1 MGGRVAGKTAI
12 ITGGASGIGRATSR
26 LLAEEGANVV
36 VADVQDEAGE
46 ATAKAIRDAGG
57 SALFQRLDVR
67 SEESWAAATQ
77 RALGEF
83 GKLNILLNGAGVAT
97 PFGSAETQTFE
108 AWRSIMAVNS
118 DGVFLGVQAA
128 IRAMRASGERGSIIN
143 ISSIAGI
150 VGLAGNPAYVASKGA
165 VRLLTKSAAL
175 YCARE
180 KLPIRVNSVHPGYIF
195 TEMAI
200 STMRQASDIETRRR
214 EVEAMIPVGRMGEA
228 DDIAAGILFLAS
240 EESRYMTGA
249 ELVIDGGYTAA

>member
-46 ATAKAIRDAGG
+46 AVAEAIRASGG

-97 PFGSAETQTFE
+97 PFGNAETQTFE

-180 KLPIRVNSVHPGYIF
+180 KLPIRVNSIHPGYIV
-195 TEMAI
+195 TEMTS
-200 STMRQASDIETRRR
+200 STFAMTNGYEARVRA
-214 EVEAMIPVGRMGEA
+214 VEAETPMGRMGQPEE
-228 DDIAAGILFLAS
+228 IAAGVLFLAS
-240 EESRYMTGA
+240 DEASYVTGT
-249 ELVIDGGYTAA
+249 ELVIDGGYTAQ

>member
-1 MGGRVAGKTAI
+1 VA
-12 ITGGASGIGRATSR
+12 
-26 LLAEEGANVV
+26 E
-36 VADVQDEAGE
+36 
-46 ATAKAIRDAGG
+46 AIRASGG

-180 KLPIRVNSVHPGYIF
+180 KLPIRVNSIHPGYIETPLLQSRLDADPARRARITAQTPIGHLGR
-195 TEMAI
+195 TEDVA
-200 STMRQASDIETRRR
+200 STA
-214 EVEAMIPVGRMGEA
+214 V
-228 DDIAAGILFLAS
+228 FLAS
-240 EESRYMTGA
+240 DESAFMTGSA
-249 ELVIDGGYTAA
+249 LVIDGGYTAQ